1 MRVDHG
7 SEREYRI
14 GPVVVRGQKLLVSLS
29 EHANHSP
36 QELQRPVGGVGGH
49 PPCSLGEVVDDV
61 REASFVGSDVGVA
74 VVVELQHPIENA
86 FGATSS
92 LGCACAGPLLDDGVE
107 GKGVGADWE
116 LVIFDTIHGSGRRA
130 FVVVNHLRKGNQS
143 VSISKNKQ
151 REHNQKV
158 SRTKCINSTT
168 HRKQHVLRLGYPPI
182 ISMRIDDG
190 IKRPYVRFHPLEPP
204 LRPLRHVTQNL
215 RTPLP
220 RHGPVPA
227 PTPTR
232 AHHGVVKH
240 VGRFVDLAVKVE
252 GFHAAHDRVGG
263 EGGVEPSVGDALV
276 AVEDAGEGVGVRAV
290 GVGEHPREDGFG
302 GASGVERIEF
312 LIVLLVVLLVLVLV
326 VIADNTTAIAVFFGR
341 ESMTGVEC
349 NAVRFLG

>member
-130 FVVVNHLRKGNQS
+130 FVVVN
-143 VSISKNKQ
+143 
-151 REHNQKV
+151 
-158 SRTKCINSTT
+158 